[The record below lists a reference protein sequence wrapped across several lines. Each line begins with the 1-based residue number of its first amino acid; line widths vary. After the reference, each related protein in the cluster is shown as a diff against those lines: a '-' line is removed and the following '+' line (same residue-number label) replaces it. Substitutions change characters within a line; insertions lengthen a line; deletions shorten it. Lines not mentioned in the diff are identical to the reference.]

1 MYERDGA
8 DWVTEEQ
15 FLAKLG
21 QCFLEPSS
29 SSSIWLT
36 HKRLPVP
43 SDADVRMDDTGA
55 DNTSVGSEESEY
67 EVLIRCT
74 QGDNKF
80 STKASKADKS
90 KAISASSLSSFHAA
104 YGALLKQSMAPL
116 MRKRDKKKEKARTDA
131 LAKKRKELYVDV
143 AIGNEGKR
151 GKGRRQRQRRIA
163 AQRKKEAERER
174 LESRQTQ
181 QQGNMDL

>member
-21 QCFLEPSS
+21 QCFLESSS

-55 DNTSVGSEESEY
+55 DNTAVGSEESEY

-80 STKASKADKS
+80 STKASK
-90 KAISASSLSSFHAA
+90 ISASSLSSFHAA

-151 GKGRRQRQRRIA
+151 GKGRRQRQRKIA

>member
-1 MYERDGA
+1 MLQQLLSL
-8 DWVTEEQ
+8 EE

-21 QCFLEPSS
+21 QCFLESSS

-55 DNTSVGSEESEY
+55 DNTAVGSEESEY

-80 STKASKADKS
+80 STK
-90 KAISASSLSSFHAA
+90 ISASSLSSFHAA

-131 LAKKRKELYVDV
+131 LAKKRKELQK
-143 AIGNEGKR
+143 AETKENRSAEKEG
-151 GKGRRQRQRRIA
+151 
-163 AQRKKEAERER
+163 
-174 LESRQTQ
+174 S
-181 QQGNMDL
+181 